1 MCVIINYEV
10 RKMADKRK
18 ISTILG
24 ICGATV
30 LAAGGSIFLT
40 NTGLSLLD
48 QSQQAEGETEPG
60 LGAQTGETETPITVE
75 QFSKTADSFVVSSKT
90 ASAAGKDDEEE
101 ETTETEDNNAASEGG
116 TSAAGSNGTAGQD
129 DSTMYATGGVN
140 VRSSAGVEGDI
151 LGTLQT
157 GEGVTVTGN
166 REGNWVEVSYN
177 GQTGYVSQNY
187 LQTGSGSS
195 ASGSTSGGSS
205 DGSGGSSSNGSSS
218 NGGSSN
224 SGSSNSG
231 SSNGNSSGS
240 SNTPAVITWNVTAMS
255 GTMYATGDVNVRS
268 GAGTNNSRIGG
279 LSAGSSVTVTGSTDN
294 GWIQVSYDGQTGY
307 VAGNYLSWNKP
318 SSGGSSSGGS
328 SNGSGGSSSGAWDDS
343 YTYDLSSRYVSADEF
358 DGWSASDLA
367 IVRNEIFARHGRI
380 FTTQKYKD
388 YFSQKTWYEPT
399 YDPSYFDANLD
410 SFLNDY
416 EWANL
421 AVVQKLEDARS

>member
-1 MCVIINYEV
+1 MS
-10 RKMADKRK
+10 DKRK

-48 QSQQAEGETEPG
+48 QSQQIEGETDPG
-60 LGAQTGETETPITVE
+60 LGAQTKETEQPITVE
-75 QFSKTADSFVVSSKT
+75 QFSKTKDSFVVSSKK
-90 ASAAGKDDEEE
+90 ASDTKKGTDDQK
-101 ETTETEDNNAASEGG
+101 TSGTESGSTPGSTG
-116 TSAAGSNGTAGQD
+116 TSGQD
-129 DSTMYATGGVN
+129 DSMMYATGGVN

-151 LGTLQT
+151 LGTLQV

-195 ASGSTSGGSS
+195 SNGSGTAGGSS
-205 DGSGGSSSNGSSS
+205 SSSGSGTDNSGSSSNGSS
-218 NGGSSN
+218 GTDN
-224 SGSSNSG
+224 SQT
-231 SSNGNSSGS
+231 GNSSGGSS
-240 SNTPAVITWNVTAMS
+240 SNSSTPAIITWNVTSMS

-268 GAGTNNSRIGG
+268 GAGTSNDRIGG
-279 LSAGSSVTVTGSTDN
+279 LSAGSSITVTGSTDN
-294 GWIQVSYDGQTGY
+294 GWIQVNYDGQTGY
-307 VAGNYLSWNKP
+307 VAGNYLSWDKP
-318 SSGGSSSGGS
+318 SSGGS
-328 SNGSGGSSSGAWDDS
+328 SNGSGGSSGAWDSS
-343 YTYDLSSRYVSADEF
+343 YTYDLSSRYVSAEEF

-367 IVRNEIFARHGRI
+367 LARNEIFARHGRI
-380 FTTQKYKD
+380 FTKQVYQD

>member
-1 MCVIINYEV
+1 MS
-10 RKMADKRK
+10 DKRK

-48 QSQQAEGETEPG
+48 QSRQVEGETDPG
-60 LGAQTGETETPITVE
+60 LGTQTKETEQPITVE
-75 QFSKTADSFVVSSKT
+75 QFSKTKDSFVVSSKM
-90 ASAAGKDDEEE
+90 ASGTGAGGKDQK
-101 ETTETEDNNAASEGG
+101 TSETENNG
-116 TSAAGSNGTAGQD
+116 TSTAGSSTGQED
-129 DSTMYATGGVN
+129 ESMMYATGGVN

-151 LGTLQT
+151 LGTLQV

-177 GQTGYVSQNY
+177 GKTGYVSQNY
-187 LQTGSGSS
+187 LQTGTGSNSNASGSS
-195 ASGSTSGGSS
+195 SAGSNSNTS
-205 DGSGGSSSNGSSS
+205 GSSSAG
-218 NGGSSN
+218 SN
-224 SGSSNSG
+224 SNTSG
-231 SSNGNSSGS
+231 SGS
-240 SNTPAVITWNVTAMS
+240 AGGSNTPAVITWNVTAMG

-268 GAGTNNSRIGG
+268 GAGTSNSRIGG
-279 LSAGSSVTVTGSTDN
+279 LSAGSSITVTGSTDN
-294 GWIQVSYDGQTGY
+294 GWIQVNYDGQTGY
-307 VAGNYLSWNKP
+307 VAGNYLSWDKP
-318 SSGGSSSGGS
+318 SGSGSSGSSGSSSG
-328 SNGSGGSSSGAWDDS
+328 SSGAWDSS
-343 YTYDLSSRYVSADEF
+343 YTYDLSSRYVSEDEF
-358 DGWSASDLA
+358 DGWSAGDLA

-380 FTTQKYKD
+380 FTTQTYKD
-388 YFSQKTWYEPT
+388 YFAQKTWYEPT